1 MNYKLRILGLMP
13 KCTIVL
19 FITRVKGFI
28 AQAQLSGSATAGNMA
43 LLFGVTRDSILQ
55 NFFAVFY
62 NLVGA
67 IYEIKLDPG

>member
-13 KCTIVL
+13 NCNIVL
-19 FITRVKGFI
+19 FITRVKGFMV
-28 AQAQLSGSATAGNMA
+28 QVQLSGSVTAGNMA

-55 NFFAVFY
+55 NFIAVIY